1 MRVMQHVVALLVFAG
16 IAVLSKPLHAG
27 TTSAQ
32 LWAEYEKSPNTHPNI
47 PNCSYAGYRNGDTPL
62 PEPKVVASVKDC
74 GAKGDG
80 STDDTAAFKTA
91 IQKASDA
98 GGGAVLIPA
107 GTYALD
113 GFVHLNRSN
122 VVLRGEGSGKS
133 ILVFRKPLRDV
144 IGPSMS
150 GTSSK
155 YSWMGGLVWIG
166 PAAGFSADGKITN
179 DFNERWSGTERLAE
193 VTQSAARGESTVKV
207 ASAAKLK
214 PGQMVLMTWAI
225 DLPLL
230 KHMAGHPLME
240 QYNWAKATGLT
251 GQPKWQWPVEIAA
264 VSGDTV
270 TLKQPLRV
278 DARTEWKVGFETT
291 GPSVSECGVEGLTLR
306 INNPLK
312 NYAFARNHLK
322 DAGYNGI
329 YFNKCWNCFVRD
341 VVIENPENGLIHAN
355 AKNTTSTH
363 FRIEGPA
370 HHHATAL
377 RSCSHDNLITDFAIN
392 SAPVHGLNTE
402 DLSTGNVWRNGVVK
416 NGTFDSHR
424 AMSFESIRTN
434 ITINNNGKPGGAGSA
449 GPLLGARVVHW
460 NIRATG
466 SGEWVNQP
474 DCISMGAL
482 VGIQGVP
489 RDPKASWAMVE
500 GDKNCI
506 IADEGQTPAIKDLYE
521 AQVKLRLKK

>member
-1 MRVMQHVVALLVFAG
+1 MLRTTLAVACLIMCGFTE
-16 IAVLSKPLHAG
+16 LSVAAD
-27 TTSAQ
+27 SAQ
-32 LWAEYEKSPNTHPNI
+32 LWAEYAKAPDTHPNI
-47 PNCSYAGYRNGDTPL
+47 PNCSYAGYRNSDVPL
-62 PEPKVVASVKDC
+62 PTPKVVASVKDC

-80 STDDTAAFKTA
+80 VSDDTAAFKA
-91 IQKASDA
+91 ALQKAADA
-98 GGGAVLIPA
+98 GGGAVLVPA
-107 GTYALD
+107 GNYALD
-113 GFVHLNRSN
+113 GYVHLDKSG
-122 VVLRGEGSGKS
+122 VVLRGEGAGKS
-133 ILVFRKPLRDV
+133 VLIFRKPLRDI

-166 PAAGFSADGKITN
+166 PRDGFGADGKIT
-179 DFNERWSGTERLAE
+179 DQFKERWTPGERLAD
-193 VTQSAARGESTVKV
+193 VTQSATRGMATVKV
-207 ASAAKLK
+207 NSGAKLK
-214 PGQMVLMTWAI
+214 AGQMVLMTWGI
-225 DLPLL
+225 DLALL

-240 QYNWAKATGLT
+240 QYNWGKATGLT

-264 VSGDTV
+264 VAGDAV

-278 DARTEWKVGFETT
+278 DIRPEWKVGFEAL

-312 NYAFARNHLK
+312 NYSFAKNHLK
-322 DAGYNGI
+322 DAGYNGV
-329 YFNKCWNCFVRD
+329 YFNKCYNCFVRD
-341 VVIENPENGLIHAN
+341 VVIENPENGLIHGN
-355 AKNTTSTH
+355 AKNTTSSH

-377 RSCSHDNLITDFAIN
+377 RSCSHDNLITTFAIN
-392 SAPVHGLNTE
+392 SAPVHGINTE
-402 DLSTGNVWRNGVVK
+402 DLSTGNVWRDGTIK

-424 AMSFESIRTN
+424 AMSFESMRTN

-449 GPLLGARVVHW
+449 GPLLGARMVHW

-482 VGIQGVP
+482 VGVQGVP
-489 RDPKASWAMVE
+489 REAKESWAMVK
-500 GDKNCI
+500 GDKGCI
-506 IADEGQTPAIKDLYE
+506 IADEGRAPGIKDLFE
-521 AQVKLRLKK
+521 AQLQLRLKGSK